1 MMYKPNQTT
10 PTVKCSFLPTDNHNK
25 ILLLITMFIE
35 SRVRIYQKWHLE
47 NIVLIP
53 VNTEN

>member
-25 ILLLITMFIE
+25 ILLLITMIIE

-53 VNTEN
+53 VNVEN